1 MMTRG
6 THLVAL
12 LLVLLLLGGC
22 AAVQEE
28 VDTEARRGAYEE
40 HRERVT
46 ALTHW
51 RATGRAAITTP
62 EDSVSLSLDW
72 RQADDAY
79 RVDLRAPFGA
89 GNVRL
94 QGDDQGVVLRT
105 SEGTRERAD
114 DAGSL
119 LQRHTG
125 LDLPV
130 DVLPWWLRGLPAPG
144 PEVTALELDGQGRVQ
159 RMEQA
164 GWVIEYDGYDARG
177 GPVALPV
184 RLSMEG
190 PGVRL
195 RAHVRSWEV
204 DRDGI

>member
-1 MMTRG
+1 MTTRG
-6 THLVAL
+6 TRVVAL

-22 AAVQEE
+22 AAVQET
-28 VDTEARRGAYEE
+28 DPDARRAAYEE
-40 HRERVT
+40 RRETVA

-62 EDSVSLSLDW
+62 EESVSLSLDW

-79 RVDLRAPFGA
+79 RLDMRAPLGA
-89 GNVRL
+89 GNLRL
-94 QGDDQGVVLRT
+94 QGNDQGVVLRT

-130 DVLPWWLRGLPAPG
+130 DVLPWWLRGLPAPE
-144 PEVTALELDGQGRVQ
+144 PEVTALDLDGRGRVQ

-177 GPVALPV
+177 GPVELPV
-184 RLSMEG
+184 RLSMDG
-190 PGVRL
+190 PGVSL
-195 RAHVRSWEV
+195 RAHIRSWEV